1 MKERFRILRQN
12 LQEMWTKMTERNRKI
27 VLGAA
32 AALGVGIIAAIVFLV
47 VSAQKPGMSV
57 LYSNLSGNDAHAVVE
72 TLQKDGVKYEIADDG
87 KTIKVPQNKV
97 PETRISMAAEGLPT
111 GGTAGFEL
119 FDETRLGVTDFT
131 QKVNLRRALQGELQR
146 TIVGLDA
153 VESARVMIVQPEPS
167 LFVTEQQE
175 PSASVAVKLKDPKEG
190 LSDEQINGIMNL
202 VASSIEG
209 MSAKNV
215 TIIDSNGNLLSD
227 LEEKKKD
234 AEKLAMTALQL
245 KQKREIEELYKR
257 DIIEY
262 LAKVFGEEN
271 VVVMV
276 KAELDFSKT
285 KKENI
290 VYEPIRPG
298 ADAGVIRSEQL
309 IDEKYLGTGTV
320 PEIGVPGT
328 TSNIPGYKG
337 LAEGNAEY
345 KRTEETR
352 NYEITEYRTWQEKAQ
367 GDISRLQVA
376 VILNEGLS
384 NKEGEQYPRAPL
396 IRDVEENLFSA
407 ANLDRNRGDSVD
419 VKVFNF
425 KMDEQTGAVRDLAAA
440 EARRRYIIRLISY
453 AIAGLAILAMLILG
467 WIALKNV
474 VVPEELPEEEPE
486 EEIIEEPVPVEEL
499 DIPELTSEQRMREK
513 ILEEVLRMINDDPE
527 GAALIVRSWMFDE
540 DR

>member
-1 MKERFRILRQN
+1 
-12 LQEMWTKMTERNRKI
+12 MWTKMTERNRKI

-57 LYSNLSGNDAHAVVE
+57 LYSNLSGNDAHAIVE

-87 KTIKVPQNKV
+87 KTIKVPENKV
-97 PETRISMAAEGLPT
+97 PETRINMAAEGLPT

-367 GDISRLQVA
+367 GDIARLQVA

-440 EARRRYIIRLISY
+440 EAKRRYIIRLISY
-453 AIAGLAILAMLILG
+453 IIAGLAILAMLILG

-474 VVPEELPEEEPE
+474 VVPEELPEEEME
-486 EEIIEEPVPVEEL
+486 EDIIEEPVPVEEL

>member
-57 LYSNLSGNDAHAVVE
+57 LYSNLSGNDAHAIVE

-87 KTIKVPQNKV
+87 KTIKVPENKV
-97 PETRISMAAEGLPT
+97 PETRINMAAEGLPT

-367 GDISRLQVA
+367 GDIARLQVA

-440 EARRRYIIRLISY
+440 EAKRRYIIRLISY
-453 AIAGLAILAMLILG
+453 IIAGLAILAMLILG

-474 VVPEELPEEEPE
+474 VVPEELPEEEME
-486 EEIIEEPVPVEEL
+486 EDIIEEPVPVEEL